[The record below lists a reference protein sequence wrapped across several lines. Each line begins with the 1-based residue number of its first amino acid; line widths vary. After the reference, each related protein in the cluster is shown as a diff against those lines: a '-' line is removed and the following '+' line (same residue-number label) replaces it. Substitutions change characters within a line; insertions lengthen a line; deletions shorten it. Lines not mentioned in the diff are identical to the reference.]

1 MKMRVLPLSHGEL
14 SRRIGTMSGQQT
26 PPEHIF
32 KLLNQHKISPTRQR
46 IKIAQVLLMSYT
58 HKSAD
63 QILDEVNKER
73 AYVSK
78 ATVYNTLNLFVEKGL
93 INEVVID
100 PTKVFYDSNTAPH
113 HHFYNEETGYLEDIP
128 LEKVTV
134 AELPTPPEGTR
145 VESVEVVIRVKT
157 S

>member
-1 MKMRVLPLSHGEL
+1 
-14 SRRIGTMSGQQT
+14 
-26 PPEHIF
+26 
-32 KLLNQHKISPTRQR
+32 
-46 IKIAQVLLMSYT
+46 MSYT